1 MQNLRPEQK
10 SLKYTNMC
18 QQRKI
23 FSNMKYFALSKNRAN
38 IQMHRQQLQLPCQSR
53 KCSYS
58 WFCMADWVGIFLQ
71 VELIYREY
79 ATGSLHWFVN
89 SYIWNCIYYR
99 YYIIQISYHKY
110 YILQISQIN
119 YYSCYIQGVPKKVTF
134 KMLLEPGCTRSITSS
149 GHPFQPDLDEPMS
162 GNDFFLVISY

>member
-1 MQNLRPEQK
+1 MIPKRSRWPKCPRQKWPTRSSDEDFPCLIAFFITRWCLWKLTFVVEGTANEISALSWHPPSWDFTIEKLMQNLRPEQK

-58 WFCMADWVGIFLQ
+58 WFCMGDWVGIFLQ

-79 ATGSLHWFVN
+79 ATRSLHWFVN
-89 SYIWNCIYYR
+89 SYISNIIY
-99 YYIIQISYHKY
+99 
-110 YILQISQIN
+110 
-119 YYSCYIQGVPKKVTF
+119 
-134 KMLLEPGCTRSITSS
+134 
-149 GHPFQPDLDEPMS
+149 
-162 GNDFFLVISY
+162 